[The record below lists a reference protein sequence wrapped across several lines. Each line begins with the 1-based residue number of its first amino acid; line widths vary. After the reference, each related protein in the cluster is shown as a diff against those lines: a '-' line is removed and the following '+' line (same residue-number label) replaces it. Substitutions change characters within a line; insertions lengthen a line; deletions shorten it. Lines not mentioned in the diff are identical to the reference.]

1 MSATLD
7 KVLDR
12 WETESLWGWDFPMMA
27 MTACRLG
34 RFDDAVNLLLMDSPK
49 NTYMPNGHNRQCDSG
64 TLSHGSGTLSHD
76 SGALP
81 LYLPGN
87 GGLLIAAAMLA
98 AGFEGK
104 AGSSFPEGFIVKSE
118 GLHAYL

>member
-1 MSATLD
+1 
-7 KVLDR
+7 
-12 WETESLWGWDFPMMA
+12 MMA

-34 RFDDAVNLLLMDSPK
+34 RFDDAVNLLLMDNPK
-49 NTYMPNGHNRQCDSG
+49 NTYMPNGHNRQS
-64 TLSHGSGTLSHD
+64 GSGT
-76 SGALP
+76 LP

-98 AGFEGK
+98 AGFGK
-104 AGSSFPEGFIVKSE
+104 KTGSSFPNGFTVNSE